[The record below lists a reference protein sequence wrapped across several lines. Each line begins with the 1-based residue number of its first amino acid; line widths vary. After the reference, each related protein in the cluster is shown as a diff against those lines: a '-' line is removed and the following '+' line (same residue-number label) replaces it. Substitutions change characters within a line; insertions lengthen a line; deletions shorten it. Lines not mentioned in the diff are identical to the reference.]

1 LQTQLF
7 AEAEE
12 LQNELRARLSAQRA
26 EALCEIM
33 LFHYGNEGR
42 RGLRQS
48 SLVVLQISLRQRE
61 ATPQARFR
69 FQCSRQQDTRLS
81 RRSSVDRPNAKTSA
95 HHQRT

>member
-1 LQTQLF
+1 MQLF

-26 EALCEIM
+26 EALCGIL
-33 LFHYGNEGR
+33 LFHYGPVTKGM

-48 SLVVLQISLRQRE
+48 SLVVLQIIPRQRE

-69 FQCSRQQDTRLS
+69 FQCCRQQD
-81 RRSSVDRPNAKTSA
+81 N
-95 HHQRT
+95 